1 LTDAALRVIQGPVS
15 DTSPRWLLYGASGYT
30 GRLLAEE
37 AVRRGLHP
45 ILAGRAREKIDP
57 LGAKLGLPT
66 LALDL
71 ADGPALRRALEGV
84 ALVLHAAGPF
94 IHTSTPMV
102 EACLDVRASYLDITG
117 EIPVFEANFARDAAA
132 RERGVALISGVGFD
146 VVPSDC
152 LAVYVAHKLALPSSL
167 EIAIDA
173 GGGGP
178 SAGTLK
184 SILELLPGGGLV
196 RRGGT
201 LQKWRLGKGSRSFRF
216 PSPSGSGIRKAAAM
230 PWGDLSTAFRS
241 TGIPDIT
248 TYMTMPRGGVSAMT
262 LGGPLIVAAL
272 GSAAIRRAAAGWVER
287 SVPGPT
293 EAQRQRGRCHLWARA
308 VDREGQDAQAWLTT
322 PEGYAFTAL
331 SGIAAVEQTL
341 AKKPIGAVTPAM
353 AFGADF
359 VLGIEGVQ
367 RFDALS

>member
-1 LTDAALRVIQGPVS
+1 MAEERP
-15 DTSPRWLLYGASGYT
+15 PRWLLYGATGYT

-37 AVRRGLHP
+37 AVRRGLRP
-45 ILAGRAREKIDP
+45 VLAGRSREKLEP
-57 LGAKLGLPT
+57 LGEKLGLPT
-66 LALDL
+66 LAVDL
-71 ADGPALRRALEGV
+71 ADGPALRQALQGA

-94 IHTSTPMV
+94 IHTSAPMV

-152 LAVYVAHKLALPSSL
+152 LAVHVARKLAVPSAL
-167 EIAIDA
+167 EIAIDT
-173 GGGGP
+173 GGSGP

-184 SILELLPGGGLV
+184 SILELLPGGGVV

-216 PSPSGSGIRKAAAM
+216 PSGLRKAAAV

-248 TYMTMPRGGVSAMT
+248 TYMTMPPGGIGAMT
-262 LGGPLIVAAL
+262 LAGPLIVAAL
-272 GSAAIRRAAAGWVER
+272 GSSSLRRAATGWVER
-287 SVPGPT
+287 RVPGPT
-293 EAQRQRGRCHLWARA
+293 EAQRNRGRCHLWARA
-308 VDREGQDAQAWLTT
+308 VDREGQEAEAWLTT

-331 SGIAAVEQTL
+331 SGIRAVEQTL
-341 AKKPIGAVTPAM
+341 AQKPIGAVTPAM

-367 RFDALS
+367 RFDRLD